1 MRMSRVGE
9 LLALL
14 LLAVAA
20 FTEGHAG
27 ARAQR
32 ERGKPFDKSITTVAG
47 ELTIRETDEACAVV
61 TK

>member
-32 ERGKPFDKSITTVAG
+32 ERVNPFDKSITAGAG
-47 ELTIRETDEACAVV
+47 ELTIRETG
-61 TK
+61 

>member
-32 ERGKPFDKSITTVAG
+32 ERVNPFGQSLTAGAG
-47 ELTIRETDEACAVV
+47 ELTIRETG
-61 TK
+61 